1 MNEILEEA
9 IREAY
14 AAAPAD
20 TIPLDTL
27 ELWHKTLEVPIRVV
41 RWPIEGPEP
50 TQFQLVLEP
59 NAPHQEGTE
68 TITVDGEQKKAAVF
82 YGLPFNITLP
92 EKSQE
97 TPGEF
102 EIAITGANDVIE
114 PYLENAALSGG
125 SITAIYRSYIKG
137 RENDGPVVVWPG
149 VSITSPSIDG
159 STGTITM
166 KGSVLNWLNKKFGRN
181 ITPGAYPAAAGRG

>member
-1 MNEILEEA
+1 MNPVLEEA

-27 ELWHKTLEVPIRVV
+27 EIWHRTLEVPIRVV
-41 RWPIEGPEP
+41 RWPVEGQEP
-50 TQFQLVLEP
+50 TQFNLPLEE
-59 NAPHQEGTE
+59 NAPHNPGE
-68 TITVDGEQKKAAVF
+68 TVVF
-82 YGLPFNITLP
+82 YGLPFNIVLP
-92 EKSQE
+92 ERSQD

-102 EIAITGANDVIE
+102 EIAITGAIDIIE

-125 SITAIYRSYIKG
+125 PITAIYRSYIKG
-137 RENDGPVVVWPG
+137 REDEGPVTVWPG
-149 VSITSPSIDG
+149 VSISSPSIDG

-166 KGSVLNWLNKKFGRN
+166 KGSILNWLNKKFGRN
-181 ITPGAYPAAAGRG
+181 ITPGAYPAAVGRG

>member
-1 MNEILEEA
+1 MNEVLEEA

-27 ELWHKTLEVPIRVV
+27 ELWHKSLEIPIRVV

-50 TQFQLVLEP
+50 TQFQLKLED
-59 NAPHQEGTE
+59 NAERNPGE
-68 TITVDGEQKKAAVF
+68 TVTF
-82 YGLPFNITLP
+82 YGLPFNIVLP

-125 SITAIYRSYIKG
+125 PITAIYRSYIRG
-137 RENDGPVVVWPG
+137 REDEGPVVVWPG

-166 KGSVLNWLNKKFGRN
+166 KGSVLNWLNKKFGRKY
-181 ITPGAYPAAAGRG
+181 TPGAYPAAVGRG